1 MNADERWNE
10 PAIYLD
16 SALTYLDYV
25 DTLLKAVPFAES
37 APYTKQILEPQ
48 QMAQIV
54 NVHKQIETM
63 KRTIDDVKTDLLK
76 SKDIDTFYRRVR
88 MIQKEI
94 DSEKA
99 KAIKMYAENRAYNDD

>member
-1 MNADERWNE
+1 MDSNERWDE
-10 PAIYLD
+10 PTIYLD

-25 DTLLKAVPFAES
+25 DTLLKAVQFADT

-54 NVHKQIETM
+54 NVHKQIQTM
-63 KRTIDDVKTDLLK
+63 ERTIDDVKTDLLK

-88 MIQKEI
+88 MIQKDI

-99 KAIKMYAENRAYNDD
+99 KAVKAYERNTTHNDD

>member
-25 DTLLKAVPFAES
+25 DTLLKAVQFAES
-37 APYTKQILEPQ
+37 APYTTQILEPQ

-54 NVHKQIETM
+54 NVHKQIQTM
-63 KRTIDDVKTDLLK
+63 KRTIDDIKTDILK

-99 KAIKMYAENRAYNDD
+99 KAIKAYERNRHYDDN